1 MNSTVPVTPDRPIV
15 ATDEFSLV
23 LGGPLFHLW
32 RRTRLSGENLEL
44 LRRRI
49 IAMVLVTWMPLFLL
63 ASFEG
68 HAWRG
73 TARLPFLL
81 DAEQHLRLLLA
92 LPLLIFG
99 ELLVHRRICLI
110 VRQFLSRG
118 LISESARA
126 RFDAAVTSARRLRN
140 ASAAEL
146 VLIAFVYGFGVP
158 YFWRNYGALDVVS
171 WYGIIVAGRFHPSL
185 AGWWLGCVSLPLL
198 QFLLLRWY
206 FRLFIWMRFLWQVSK
221 IELRLV
227 PSHPDECG
235 GIGFLNLVQ
244 GAFAPLVLAQ
254 GILLSGLIANRVFFA
269 GARLPD
275 FLVDIVV
282 ILAVTVSVIFV
293 PLLVFAPQLNEA
305 AATGMLEYGA
315 LAQQYV
321 REFEQKWLRSTE
333 SIGEPLLGSADIQ
346 SLADWSNGFEVV
358 QEMRSVPF
366 TIRDVLQLGA
376 IALLPILPL
385 MLTML
390 SLRELLERII
400 RLLF

>member
-1 MNSTVPVTPDRPIV
+1 MA
-15 ATDEFSLV
+15 ATDDFSLV

-32 RRTRLSGENLEL
+32 LGTRLSGGNLEL

-49 IAMVLVTWMPLFLL
+49 ITMVLVTWMPLFLL
-63 ASFEG
+63 ASSEG
-68 HAWRG
+68 HAWPG

-99 ELLVHRRICLI
+99 ELLVHRRVRSIVQQFRDLI
-110 VRQFLSRG
+110 PD
-118 LISESARA
+118 SARA
-126 RFDAAVTSARRLRN
+126 RFNAAVTSARRLRD

-185 AGWWLGCVSLPLL
+185 AGWWLGCVSLPVL

-221 IELRLV
+221 IELGLV
-227 PSHPDECG
+227 PSHPDKCG
-235 GIGFLNLVQ
+235 GIGFLSLVQ

-254 GILLSGLIANRVFFA
+254 GILLCGLIANRVFFA

-282 ILAVTVSVIFV
+282 ILAVAVSVIFV

-305 AATGMLEYGA
+305 AATGMREYGA

-321 REFEQKWLRSTE
+321 RDFDQKWLRRTG
-333 SIGEPLLGSADIQ
+333 SIGEPLLGNADIQ
-346 SLADWSNGFEVV
+346 SLADLSSSFEIV

-366 TIRDVLQLGA
+366 TVRDVLQLGA
-376 IALLPILPL
+376 IALVPILPL